1 MALTAGQQKITSE
14 ILNKQEKDQSI
25 LGLLSAFLLIV
36 FSSFSLNPKNKNWSC
51 GFYSFIIPNVKG
63 RMV

>member
-14 ILNKQEKDQSI
+14 IQNKQEKDQSI

-36 FSSFSLNPKNKNWSC
+36 FSSFSMNL
-51 GFYSFIIPNVKG
+51 
-63 RMV
+63 